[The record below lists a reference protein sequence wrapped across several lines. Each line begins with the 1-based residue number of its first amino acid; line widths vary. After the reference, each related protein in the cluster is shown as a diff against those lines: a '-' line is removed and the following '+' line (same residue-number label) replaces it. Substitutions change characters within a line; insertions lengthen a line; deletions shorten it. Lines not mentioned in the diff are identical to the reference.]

1 MRRILPFLFFLI
13 MMVAFARPDWIKNI
27 FPLGEKVIKTIS
39 PHSSMI
45 QLDPY
50 AMGMGGT
57 LISPMYD
64 QEKVGGLITFS
75 GFIRKAPDLPS
86 SHVWIEV
93 TYLGEKRTDLPT
105 SAQYYVP
112 IKQGKFEQKV
122 RLFCGRGKYAVTIR
136 VAGEEKNMYYPFASF
151 QVINK
156 SPVIARDIGY
166 SMAAKEA
173 GLQITSP
180 EKGYLGQS
188 NKVYLRGQFTKRY
201 VGRNLLIQVRKGL
214 KVWRKVFLYSGC
226 SFQEQVPLLFGKGI
240 HEIQLM
246 IPDLKRPEYYV
257 EGATFFVQNESQQ
270 TWNPIQYTSLY
281 KERGIELSTPIA
293 GGSYKGRL
301 YRVAGNINP
310 LVKNARKTDHLV
322 VRTIKGKDEATYF
335 IPVSNYHF
343 DSNIYFRFGSG
354 TYIVDLLVSENTT
367 RRRDYFRFLT
377 AAQFEVSVQG
387 IGDER
392 YLLPSRG
399 INSDNKR
406 IIHLANKLVQGNPTD
421 IEKARAIYTY
431 VTKNMTYDVLKLK
444 LNTFSW
450 RDSSLTALQSK
461 KGVCQDYVF
470 LSLALLR
477 AVGIPCRF
485 VEGISN
491 GQSHAWVECK
501 VGDRWISMDPTWG
514 SGYILEGKFVKKMD
528 ESYFNPSARKL
539 SKTHKRIG
547 VIY

>member
-1 MRRILPFLFFLI
+1 MRRILPLLFFLI
-13 MMVAFARPDWIKNI
+13 MMVVLARPDWIKNI
-27 FPLGEKVIKTIS
+27 FPLGEQVIKTIS

-50 AMGMGGT
+50 AMAMGGT
-57 LISPMYD
+57 LTSPMQD
-64 QEKVGGLITFS
+64 QEKVGGLVTFS
-75 GFIRKAPDLPS
+75 GLIRKAPDLS
-86 SHVWIEV
+86 SPYVWIQV
-93 TYLGEKRTDLPT
+93 TYLGEKTADLPM

-156 SPVIARDIGY
+156 GSLIARDIGY
-166 SMAAKEA
+166 SIVAKEA

-180 EKGYLGQS
+180 KEGYLAQS
-188 NKVYLRGQFTKRY
+188 NKIHLSGQFTKRY
-201 VGRNLLIQVRKGL
+201 VGKNLLIQIRKGSR
-214 KVWRKVFLYSGC
+214 VWRKVFLCSGYT
-226 SFQEQVPLLFGKGI
+226 FQEQVPLLFGKGI
-240 HEIQLM
+240 HEIKLM
-246 IPDLKRPEYYV
+246 IPDRKRPEYYV
-257 EGATFFVQNESQQ
+257 EGATFFVQNESQL

-293 GGSYKGRL
+293 GGSQEGL
-301 YRVAGNINP
+301 VYRIAGNINP
-310 LVKNARKTDHLV
+310 KVRTARNTDHLV

-354 TYIVDLLVSENTT
+354 TYLVDLLVSENTT
-367 RRRDYFRFLT
+367 KRRDYFRFFT
-377 AAQFEVSVQG
+377 AAQLEVTAQG

-399 INSDNKR
+399 INSDNIR
-406 IIHLANKLVQGNPTD
+406 IIRLANQLVQGRRTD

-431 VTKNMTYDVLKLK
+431 VTKNMTYDVRKLK
-444 LNTFSW
+444 LNTFLWS
-450 RDSSLTALQSK
+450 DSSLTALQLK

-477 AVGIPCRF
+477 AAGIPSRF
-485 VEGISN
+485 VEGTSG
-491 GQSHAWVECK
+491 GQSHAWVESK
-501 VGDRWISMDPTWG
+501 VGNRWISMDPTWG
-514 SGYILEGKFVKKMD
+514 SGYILEGKFVRKMD